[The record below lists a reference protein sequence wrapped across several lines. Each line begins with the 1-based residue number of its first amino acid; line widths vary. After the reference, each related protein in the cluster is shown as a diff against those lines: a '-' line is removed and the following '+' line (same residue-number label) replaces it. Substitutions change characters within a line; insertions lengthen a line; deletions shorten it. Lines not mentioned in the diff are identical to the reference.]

1 MDVHG
6 DLLLERF
13 VSEIREFDDFWA
25 RGRLAS
31 ARGSRPFAG
40 MTRIRF

>member
-1 MDVHG
+1 MI
-6 DLLLERF
+6 

-25 RGRLAS
+25 GGSLS